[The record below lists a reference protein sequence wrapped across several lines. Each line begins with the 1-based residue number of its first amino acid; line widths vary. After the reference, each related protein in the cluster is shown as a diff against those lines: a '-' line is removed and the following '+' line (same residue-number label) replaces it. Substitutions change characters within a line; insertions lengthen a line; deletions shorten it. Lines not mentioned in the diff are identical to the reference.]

1 MYGFHL
7 NTYDKEIKKL
17 LLDNNCQI
25 YQCFIKEY
33 KKLKDYQPELKP
45 VIHGSF
51 FINLSSDLVS
61 NYYILQREIKFCLK
75 NNIKYYV
82 LHIGKCTRK
91 MNISTW
97 ECINNMLKLLK
108 RICKKFKLYDNKNF
122 NLCLEMLS
130 GEDNDLLYS
139 VKDLRKTLFN
149 NHHYY
154 FKNLKICLD
163 TCHIYASGVDISTIE
178 GFNKYIKE
186 LNDLIGL
193 KSIGLIHL
201 NNSTYELNSRKDKHA
216 DIDKGFIKTDTMV
229 YMFNYFKDN
238 SINVILELKDI
249 KHNIKFIKN

>member
-7 NTYDKEIKKL
+7 NNYDEETKKL

-33 KKLKDYQPELKP
+33 KKLKEYQPELKP
-45 VIHGSF
+45 IIHGSF

-61 NYYILQREIKFCLK
+61 NFYILDREIKFCLK
-75 NNIKYYV
+75 NNIQYYV

-91 MNISTW
+91 MNIPTDK
-97 ECINNMLKLLK
+97 CINNMLKLLK
-108 RICKKFKLYDNKNF
+108 RICKRYKLYNNNKF

-139 VKDLRKTLFN
+139 IKDLNKTLFK

-163 TCHIYASGVDISTIE
+163 TCHVYASGVDISTIE
-178 GFNKYIKE
+178 GFKKYINE
-186 LNDLIGL
+186 INESFGLNHIGVV
-193 KSIGLIHL
+193 HL
-201 NNSTYELNSRKDKHA
+201 NNSTFELNSRKDKHA
-216 DIDKGFIKTDTMV
+216 DFDKGFIKIDTMV

-238 SINVILELKDI
+238 SINNIIELKDI
-249 KHNIKFIKN
+249 MHNIKFIKN